1 MTTAT
6 TEALVKPAKTKKKK
20 PKRGRI
26 EREQIKWGF
35 IFLSPWLI
43 GILVFTIIPFI
54 ASFFFSMMDFNLA
67 NPEDAQ
73 FIGLANWQRAI
84 FNDPNVY
91 ESFGVTFL
99 FALISLPIGMAFALY
114 LAVLL
119 NSKSVRGKAFFR
131 TMFFMPTMIPLVA
144 AVLIWQ
150 GVFNEQTGWFNL
162 LLENVFGIPAL
173 GVDGIRWFANPNLI
187 YITLTFIGLWGI
199 GNMMMITL
207 AGLQGVPTE
216 MYEAAEIDGAG
227 WWRQLIN
234 ITIPMISPVIF
245 YNLVL
250 GAIALMQY
258 FLVPFV
264 LNGGSGFPE
273 GRTNFV
279 GIYFFNQAFRFF
291 NMGYGATLAWL
302 IFLVSLLLTVVLFGS
317 ARYWVY
323 YAGEEA

>member
-1 MTTAT
+1 MATVATETTKQA
-6 TEALVKPAKTKKKK
+6 AKVK

-26 EREQIKWGF
+26 EREQIKWGLL
-35 IFLSPWLI
+35 FLSPWLF
-43 GILVFTIIPFI
+43 GILVFTIIPFV
-54 ASFFFSMMDFNLA
+54 ASFGFSMLDFNLA

-73 FIGLANWQRAI
+73 FIGLSNWQRAL
-84 FNDPNVY
+84 FDDPNVY

-99 FALISLPIGMAFALY
+99 FAFISLPIGMGFALL

-119 NSKSVRGKAFFR
+119 NSKSVRGKALFR

-144 AVLIWQ
+144 AVLIWT
-150 GVFNEQTGWFNL
+150 GVLNEQTGWFNVIL
-162 LLENVFGIPAL
+162 QNVFGIEAV
-173 GVDGIRWFANPNLI
+173 GVNGIRWLANPNLI
-187 YITLTFIGLWGI
+187 YFTLTFIGLWGV
-199 GNMMMITL
+199 GNTMMITL
-207 AGLQGVPTE
+207 AGLQSVPTE
-216 MYEAAEIDGAG
+216 MYEAAEIDGAN
-227 WWRQLIN
+227 WWRQLVS

-250 GAIALMQY
+250 GVIGLMQY

-264 LNGGSGFPE
+264 LNGGSGFPD
-273 GRTNFV
+273 GKTNFV

-302 IFLVSLLLTVVLFGS
+302 IFIVSLVLTIVLFGS

-323 YAGEEA
+323 YAGEEG

>member
-1 MTTAT
+1 MATVASEAAKTTA
-6 TEALVKPAKTKKKK
+6 EAK

-43 GILVFTIIPFI
+43 GIVVFTLIPFI
-54 ASFFFSMMDFNLA
+54 ASFGFSMLDFNLA
-67 NPEDAQ
+67 NPEDAS
-73 FIGLANWQRAI
+73 FIGLSNWQRAL

-91 ESFGVTFL
+91 ESFGVTFT
-99 FALISLPIGMAFALY
+99 FALISLPIGMAFALL
-114 LAVLL
+114 LALLL
-119 NSKSVRGKAFFR
+119 NSKSVRGKALFR

-144 AVLIWQ
+144 GVLIWT
-150 GVFNEQTGWFNL
+150 GVLNEQTGWFNVIL
-162 LLENVFGIPAL
+162 QNVFGIEAV
-173 GVDGIRWFANPNLI
+173 GVNGIRWLANPNLI
-187 YITLTFIGLWGI
+187 YFTLTFIGLWGV
-199 GNMMMITL
+199 GNTMMITL
-207 AGLQGVPTE
+207 AGLQSVPTE

-227 WWRQLIN
+227 WWRQLIS
-234 ITIPMISPVIF
+234 ITVPMISPVIF

-250 GAIALMQY
+250 GAIGLMQY

-264 LNGGSGFPE
+264 LNGGSGFPD

-302 IFLVSLLLTVVLFGS
+302 IFLVSLILTVVLFGS